1 MSVLFPALQ
10 KFYNAL
16 KQLKKFS
23 TGNSFFDNIGCI
35 DTFLS
40 EYRSSTLALQVS
52 LGDSKNPVYLK
63 NLETFL
69 LKDERIAKW
78 MNDNRVTVIHKH
90 PFSLKK
96 VLRVVIYDSGNAV
109 VFKKYEQ
116 TVDNEEPIGDY
127 FQELRNTILSI
138 ATPEIYFSAQYLFVD
153 EEDANEINIFD
164 IIEKGVVAMWQFLHA
179 MKSDLNDDSNVAN
192 KLMQEIDVMAQSM
205 PQRWA
210 TDVIDYCY
218 YRGDDS
224 FERGESF
231 HLMMPDIRIPKEIL
245 LQQAQQLSSSVKN
258 FYEAFIYFHTF
269 AYVEQN
275 HHIIN
280 TFFVEYDD
288 GTCQT
293 LGFLASIRTTM
304 YRYINRVASLVKT
317 NIIVNVYL
325 VTETVG
331 YEGVDMKSFP
341 KFLQLNYKEKM
352 AYRTKTFL
360 SFYKVTQLGEIEPAV
375 IDADTLIDRL
385 SVSVA
390 KGNLKSP
397 KEYEVRNVMLTP
409 IVESFKAKLVS
420 TD

>member
-179 MKSDLNDDSNVAN
+179 MKSDLNDDSKVAN
-192 KLMQEIDVMAQSM
+192 KLMQEIDIMAQSM

-210 TDVIDYCY
+210 IDVIDYCY
-218 YRGDDS
+218 YRRDDS

-231 HLMMPDIRIPKEIL
+231 NLMMPDIRMPKEFL

-317 NIIVNVYL
+317 NNVVNVYL

-390 KGNLKSP
+390 MGNLKSP

>member
-10 KFYNAL
+10 KFFNAL
-16 KQLKKFS
+16 KQLKQFS
-23 TGNSFFDNIGCI
+23 TENSFFDNIGCI

-63 NLETFL
+63 NLDAFI

-116 TVDNEEPIGDY
+116 TVGNEKPIGDY
-127 FQELRNTILSI
+127 LEDIRNTFLSI
-138 ATPEIYFSAQYLFVD
+138 TTPEIYFSAQYLFID
-153 EEDANEINIFD
+153 EEDADEINIFD

-179 MKSDLNDDSNVAN
+179 MKSDLNDDSDVAN
-192 KLMQEIDVMAQSM
+192 KLMQEIDAMAQSI
-205 PQRWA
+205 PQRWV

-218 YRGDDS
+218 YRSDDS

-231 HLMMPDIRIPKEIL
+231 NLMMPDIRIPVGL
-245 LQQAQQLSSSVKN
+245 FVQMVKRFSN
-258 FYEAFIYFHTF
+258 TVKTFYEAFIYFHIY
-269 AYVEQN
+269 AYIEQK
-275 HHIIN
+275 HHILN
-280 TFFVEYDD
+280 TFFIEYED
-288 GTCQT
+288 GTYQT
-293 LGFLASIRTTM
+293 IGFLTTIRTTM
-304 YRYINRVASLVKT
+304 YRYINRVANLIQS
-317 NIIVNVYL
+317 NNIVNIYL

-331 YEGVDMKSFP
+331 YGGFNLKLMPVFM
-341 KFLQLNYKEKM
+341 QLNYKEKIR
-352 AYRTKTFL
+352 YRTKTFL
-360 SFYKVTQLGEIEPAV
+360 SFYKVTQLGGIESVV
-375 IDADTLIDRL
+375 IDADSLVDRL

-390 KGNLKSP
+390 MGNMKHP
-397 KEYEVRNVMLTP
+397 EEYEVYNVMMTP
-409 IVESFKAKLVS
+409 IVESFKAKNQ
-420 TD
+420 